1 MLPAAGGG
9 VEGAG
14 LLILVHGQR
23 PGAVAVAGGAKK
35 LDLLSEGVYARVMDA
50 WAQPLAFA
58 ILILAC
64 ILMGLFGAESRPGFS
79 DGRTGHKE
87 RWFIHSKND

>member
-1 MLPAAGGG
+1 
-9 VEGAG
+9 
-14 LLILVHGQR
+14 
-23 PGAVAVAGGAKK
+23 
-35 LDLLSEGVYARVMDA
+35 MDA